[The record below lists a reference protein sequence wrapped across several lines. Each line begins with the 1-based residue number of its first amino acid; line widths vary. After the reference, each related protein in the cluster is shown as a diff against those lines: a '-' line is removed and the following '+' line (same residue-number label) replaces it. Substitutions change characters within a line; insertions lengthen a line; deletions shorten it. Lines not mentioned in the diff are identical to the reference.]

1 MPFCRSRGFA
11 IYYETHGRREA
22 VPLILI
28 IGLGG
33 TCQGWL
39 LAQVPDLSKDR
50 TCIIFDNRGAGQ
62 SEDPGGEFT
71 TREMAEDTLALL
83 DELGVERA
91 HVLGGFL
98 GGLIA
103 QELAIEHPE
112 RVQSLSLVGTFARP
126 DAKRRM
132 LLEVWK
138 ALAEQGLPPEVRIK
152 ARLVWTLHD
161 LTIEEEDLI
170 EGALDFFRRD
180 HAPLPESVFI
190 RQAEACLGHD
200 SLDRLGLIRAPTLVL
215 YGEADQLTPAN
226 LHRELAALIPDAR
239 LVQIPGAAHLVAAEA
254 APMFNQ
260 VIARFVREHDA

>member
-1 MPFCRSRGFA
+1 MPYCRSRGFA
-11 IYYETHGRREA
+11 IYYETHGRRGGA
-22 VPLILI
+22 PLILI

-71 TREMAEDTLALL
+71 TREMAKDTIALL
-83 DELGVERA
+83 DELGVGRA
-91 HVLGGFL
+91 HVLGAFL
-98 GGLIA
+98 GGLVA

-112 RVQSLSLVGTFARP
+112 RVQSLVLVGTFAHA

-132 LLEVWK
+132 LLELWK
-138 ALAEQGLPPEVRIK
+138 TLAEYQLPPEVRIK
-152 ARLVWTLHD
+152 ARLLWTLHD
-161 LTIEEEDLI
+161 LTVEEEDLI
-170 EGALDFFRRD
+170 EGALDFYRRD

-190 RQAEACLGHD
+190 RQADACLRHD
-200 SLDRLGLIRAPTLVL
+200 ARDRLQRISAPTLVL
-215 YGEADQLTPAN
+215 YGEEDQLTPPS
-226 LHRELAALIPDAR
+226 LHRELAALIPDTR
-239 LVQIPGAAHLVAAEA
+239 LVEIPGAAHLVAAEA

-260 VIARFVREHDA
+260 VIAGFVREHDA